1 MKKLVFILIAFVAF
15 SFSVSANEYSINELA
30 IDQMFS
36 QADEISSVDFADF
49 TGTTAPEAQ
58 VSAKNP
64 WVAWALT
71 WTASVGVCGVHRLYL
86 GSSTGVFLVYLCTA
100 GGCGIIQTV
109 DWVILLMGALDDN
122 VSKYENNTKVIMW

>member
-71 WTASVGVCGVHRLYL
+71 WTAAVGVCGVHRLYL
-86 GSSTGVFLVYLCTA
+86 GSSIGVFLVYLCTG

-109 DWVILLMGALDDN
+109 DWVVLLIAALDG
-122 VSKYENNTKVIMW
+122 SAGKYENNTKLFMW